1 MYTTPFYSCL
11 HRVPQQD
18 VVEAAH
24 VVELLENCRTT
35 ILKGMEPGSRPEAR
49 DETRTTIQ
57 ELTDAERIL
66 ALFGAEDFFA
76 EELFQD

>member
-18 VVEAAH
+18 VVEAAQ

-35 ILKGMEPGSRPEAR
+35 ILKGMDPASPPAATHQAR
-49 DETRTTIQ
+49 NAAL
-57 ELTDAERIL
+57 ELSDAERIL